1 MAKNRF
7 DNKIKEVLEERTIN
21 PSKRSWSVIETQL
34 GSAGTTNGGA
44 YWKYGIAAAFIGIV
58 LISVFLLSP
67 ETDEPIPGN
76 EVVNSRNETNR
87 DVPAIM
93 EEAPSELK
101 SVIVVQSKSEDETGN
116 KPEQRRETDSEIA
129 VILQENKEGQIQ
141 KSAQEILQTEEL
153 DIKIAEVVAQV
164 AILEASQ
171 GVVSDE
177 VIDSLLMEAQAELLT
192 ERPVQDFTKV
202 DALALLADV
211 EEEVNRSFRDQ
222 LFEKLKDGYLKVR
235 TAIAYRNE

>member
-1 MAKNRF
+1 MAMNRF
-7 DNKIKEVLEERTIN
+7 DNKVREVLEERTIN

-34 GSAGTTNGGA
+34 GSATAGNRGA
-44 YWKYGIAAAFIGIV
+44 YWKYAVAAGFIGIV
-58 LISVFLLSP
+58 FISVFLLSP
-67 ETDEPIPGN
+67 KAEAPIPGN
-76 EVVNSRNETNR
+76 EVVNSRNETNQ
-87 DVPAIM
+87 DVPVIM
-93 EEAPSELK
+93 EEDPSEIK
-101 SVIVVQSKSEDETGN
+101 SVIAVESESENETN
-116 KPEQRRETDSEIA
+116 NQPELRPGMNAEIA
-129 VILQENKEGQIQ
+129 EILQKEEEYHVQ
-141 KSAQEILQTEEL
+141 KSAKEILQPEKL

-164 AILEASQ
+164 AILEESQ

-177 VIDSLLMEAQAELLT
+177 VIDSLLMEAQAQLLN
-192 ERPVQDFTKV
+192 ERPIQDYTKV

>member
-7 DNKIKEVLEERTIN
+7 DNKIREVLDERTIN
-21 PSKRSWSVIETQL
+21 PSKDSWSVIETHL
-34 GSAGTTNGGA
+34 GSAKTTKRGA
-44 YWKYGIAAAFIGIV
+44 YWKYAVAAGFIGIV
-58 LISVFLLSP
+58 FISIFLLSP
-67 ETDEPIPGN
+67 EADETIPGN
-76 EVVNSRNETNR
+76 EVVNSTNETER

-93 EEAPSELK
+93 EEEPSELK
-101 SVIVVQSKSEDETGN
+101 SVIAVQSESENETSY
-116 KPEQRRETDSEIA
+116 KPEQQMEMNSEIA
-129 VILQENKEGQIQ
+129 EVSQEYKEENIQ
-141 KSAQEILQTEEL
+141 QSAKEILQAEKLE
-153 DIKIAEVVAQV
+153 IKIAEVVAQV
-164 AILEASQ
+164 AILEETK

-177 VIDSLLMEAQAELLT
+177 VIDSLLMEAQAELLNK
-192 ERPVQDFTKV
+192 RPIQNYDRV

>member
-34 GSAGTTNGGA
+34 GSARTTNGGA
-44 YWKYGIAAAFIGIV
+44 YWKYGIAAGFIGI
-58 LISVFLLSP
+58 LFISVSLLSP
-67 ETDEPIPGN
+67 KAEAPIPGN
-76 EVVNSRNETNR
+76 EVVNSRNEINQ

-93 EEAPSELK
+93 EEDPSELK
-101 SVIVVQSKSEDETGN
+101 SVIAVQSESENETN
-116 KPEQRRETDSEIA
+116 YKPEQQPGVNAEIA
-129 VILQENKEGQIQ
+129 EVLPEDKEDHMQ
-141 KSAQEILQTEEL
+141 KSAKEILQAEKL

-164 AILEASQ
+164 AILEESQ

-177 VIDSLLMEAQAELLT
+177 VIDSLLMEAQTELLKK
-192 ERPVQDFTKV
+192 RPVQDYTKV

>member
-87 DVPAIM
+87 DVPAIT

>member
-1 MAKNRF
+1 MEKNRF
-7 DNKIKEVLEERTIN
+7 DNKIREVLEERTIN

-34 GSAGTTNGGA
+34 GSAAATNRGA
-44 YWKYGIAAAFIGIV
+44 YWKYGIAAGFIGIV
-58 LISVFLLSP
+58 FISGFLLSP
-67 ETDEPIPGN
+67 KADEPIPGN
-76 EVVNSRNETNR
+76 EVVNSTNETKR

-93 EEAPSELK
+93 EEEPSELK
-101 SVIVVQSKSEDETGN
+101 SVIAVQSESENESSY
-116 KPEQRRETDSEIA
+116 KPEQQMGRNSEIA
-129 VILQENKEGQIQ
+129 EVLQEDKEEDMQQ
-141 KSAQEILQTEEL
+141 SAKEILQTEKL

-164 AILEASQ
+164 AILEKSQ
-171 GVVSDE
+171 GIVSDE
-177 VIDSLLMEAQAELLT
+177 VIDSLLMEAQAELLN
-192 ERPVQDFTKV
+192 ERPVQDYARV